1 MIADV
6 HIPTLAAEIF
16 SQTCRSD
23 LSAPGFSVTNVG
35 RAIDSVAFRQLMV
48 DLKSAMSAIH
58 EVATGKTL
66 VYLSAAR
73 FDQQTT
79 TKPHL
84 DGGPEE
90 CFLML
95 GYEPSDINA
104 ELQFSDYTKCA
115 YELGMS
121 PTEFLAKHNPMF
133 RMGQTTL
140 QPYTTRASNFS
151 EADYQIVCINN
162 STATF
167 SVETPKWQGVL
178 HTAIILTPDESKRRV
193 INSTMIASVP
203 IGTPETITAAL
214 QYDFIHITIVRRQGY
229 DKSHLRD
236 DE

>member
-6 HIPTLAAEIF
+6 HIPTLVAEIY
-16 SQTCRSD
+16 SQTCRTDFSE
-23 LSAPGFSVTNVG
+23 PGFSLTNVG
-35 RAIDSVAFRQLMV
+35 RAIDSVAFRRLMV
-48 DLKSAMSAIH
+48 DLKSAMSALH
-58 EVATGKTL
+58 EAATGKTL

-95 GYEPSDINA
+95 GYEPSEIDA

-121 PTEFLAKHNPMF
+121 PTEFMAKHNPMF
-133 RMGQTTL
+133 RTGQTTL

-151 EADYQIVCINN
+151 KEDYQIVCINN
-162 STATF
+162 STAGF
-167 SVETPKWQGVL
+167 SIETLKWQGVL
-178 HTAIILTPDESKRRV
+178 HTAAILTPDESKRRV
-193 INSTMIASVP
+193 INSTMIASAR

-214 QYDFIHITIVRRQGY
+214 QHDFIHTTIVRRQGY